1 MVKDKK
7 GITMITLVITIV
19 VMLIIAGITV
29 QGSQRL
35 LRDSEL
41 KTEITNMLLI
51 QARAEVIYDKNQFD
65 DTVKLV
71 GTPITNELATKYS
84 IPDDPDQ
91 LKKWYIWDNEE
102 NVPEG
107 SISAKSEIEDLKI
120 KLKSGEFYIVNYED
134 SEVIYSEGYRD
145 SDGNVVYSLSKLQNI
160 SNNK

>member
-29 QGSQRL
+29 HGSQRL
-35 LRDSEL
+35 LKDSEL

-51 QARAEVIYDKNQFD
+51 QARAEVIYDKNKFD

-71 GTPITNELATKYS
+71 GKTPVTSDMANKYS
-84 IPDDPDQ
+84 IPDDPNE

-102 NVPEG
+102 IVPEG
-107 SISAKSEIEDLKI
+107 TISAKTEIEDLKI

-145 SDGNVVYSLSKLQNI
+145 LDGNVVYKLSDLQKI
-160 SNNK
+160 SN